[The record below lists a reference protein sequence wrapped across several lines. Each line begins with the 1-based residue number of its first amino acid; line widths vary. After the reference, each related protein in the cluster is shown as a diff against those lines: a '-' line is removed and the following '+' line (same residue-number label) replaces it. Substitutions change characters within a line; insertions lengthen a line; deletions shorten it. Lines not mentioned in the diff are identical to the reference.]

1 MHELHLPGYAFKV
14 RSASRGEQIFDPVR
28 KMYVALTPEEWV
40 RQHFLNFLVE
50 HRGCP
55 MSLLKVERGMK
66 MNGLAMRTDIVVHSS
81 QGRPI
86 AIVECKAPE
95 VNIDQS
101 TLDQTFRYDRVLKVD
116 YILLTNGMDHYCYR
130 IENDALVAMNKI
142 PRYEEMVANT
152 QQVNG

>member
-1 MHELHLPGYAFKV
+1 
-14 RSASRGEQIFDPVR
+14 
-28 KMYVALTPEEWV
+28 
-40 RQHFLNFLVE
+40 
-50 HRGCP
+50 
-55 MSLLKVERGMK
+55 

-95 VNIDQS
+95 VKIDQS

-130 IENDALVAMNKI
+130 IENDALFAMNEI

-152 QQVNG
+152 QRVNG

>member
-1 MHELHLPGYAFKV
+1 
-14 RSASRGEQIFDPVR
+14 
-28 KMYVALTPEEWV
+28 MYVALTPEEWV